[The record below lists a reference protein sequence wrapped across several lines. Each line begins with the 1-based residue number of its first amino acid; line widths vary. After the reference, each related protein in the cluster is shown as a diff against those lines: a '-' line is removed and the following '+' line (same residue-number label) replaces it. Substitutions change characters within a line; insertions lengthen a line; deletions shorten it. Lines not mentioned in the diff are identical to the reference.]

1 MKVSVE
7 KYPASKFMFAV
18 IFTVMVAFPAM
29 ASTVG
34 SVVQDV
40 RMWTAP
46 DHTRLVFDLNQSIKY
61 RVFRLH
67 KPERIVI
74 DMQNTGLKAR
84 FNKLAIPD
92 PVLKAIRH
100 GTPKANVLRVVMDVK
115 EKVRPR
121 SLLLKP
127 MQGKPYR
134 LVVDLMRS
142 KKEQAVAI
150 TAKKTSHKGI
160 VIAVDAGHGGEDPG
174 AVGPRKLREKD
185 VTLAVAKR
193 LAKIINAKPGM
204 KAVLIRKGDYF
215 VSLRKRIYLARRAHA
230 DMMISIHAD
239 AVRERSVKGASVYT
253 LSERGATQD
262 RAARALAT
270 KENAAD
276 EVGGVGLDEVYDSQV
291 NKILSDM
298 FRRDSLNS
306 SQILAE
312 EMLRKLKGAG
322 PIKYRVPKR
331 ARFFVLKAMEIPSVL
346 VELDYISNPARERK
360 LKSRKHQQKLATAL
374 FDASIRFFEK
384 MGRLK
389 VKKGRAS
396 AQWQALSLLN
406 TNTNISYY
414 YKQPSI

>member
-1 MKVSVE
+1 MKLKHPISTLV
-7 KYPASKFMFAV
+7 FAV
-18 IFTVMVAFPAM
+18 MFVVMAALPAM
-29 ASTVG
+29 ASAAG
-34 SVVQDV
+34 SIVQDV
-40 RMWTAP
+40 RLWTAP
-46 DHTRLVFDLNQSIKY
+46 DHTRLVFDLSQSIKY
-61 RVFRLH
+61 KVFRLH

-74 DMQNTGLKAR
+74 DLQNTKLKAR

-92 PVLKAIRH
+92 PVIKAIRH
-100 GTPKANVLRVVMDVK
+100 GTPKANILRVVMDVK
-115 EKVRPR
+115 EKVQPR

-134 LVVDLMRS
+134 LVIDLMRPQ
-142 KKEQAVAI
+142 KQQAAAI
-150 TAKKTSHKGI
+150 TAEKSSHKGI

-174 AVGPRKLREKD
+174 AIGPRKLREKD

-215 VSLRKRIYLARRAHA
+215 VSLKKRVYLARRAQA

-239 AVRERSVKGASVYT
+239 AVRQRSVKGASVYT

-262 RAARALAT
+262 RAARALAA

-276 EVGGVGLDEVYDSQV
+276 EVGGVGADEIYDSQV

-306 SQILAE
+306 AQILAE
-312 EMLRKLKGAG
+312 EMLHKLKGAG
-322 PIKYRVPKR
+322 PIKYGIPKR

-389 VKKGRAS
+389 SKQDRAS
-396 AQWQALSLLN
+396 GQQQVLSLLN
-406 TNTNISYY
+406 ANAN
-414 YKQPSI
+414 

>member
-1 MKVSVE
+1 M
-7 KYPASKFMFAV
+7 AAL
-18 IFTVMVAFPAM
+18 PAM
-29 ASTVG
+29 ASAAG
-34 SVVQDV
+34 SIVRDV
-40 RMWTAP
+40 RLWTAP
-46 DHTRLVFDLNQSIKY
+46 DHTRLVFDLSQSIKY
-61 RVFRLH
+61 KVFRLH

-74 DMQNTGLKAR
+74 DLQNTSLKTR

-92 PVLKAIRH
+92 PVIKAIRH
-100 GTPKANVLRVVMDVK
+100 GTPKANILRVVMDVK
-115 EKVRPR
+115 EKVQPR

-127 MQGKPYR
+127 MQGKHYP
-134 LVVDLMRS
+134 LVNDLMRPQ
-142 KKEQAVAI
+142 KEQAAAI
-150 TAKKTSHKGI
+150 TVERSSHRGI

-174 AVGPRKLREKD
+174 AIGPRKLREKD

-215 VSLRKRIYLARRAHA
+215 VPLKKRVYLARRAQA

-239 AVRERSVKGASVYT
+239 AVRTRSVKGASVYT

-262 RAARALAT
+262 RAARALAA

-276 EVGGVGLDEVYDSQV
+276 EVGGVGMDEVYDSQV

-306 SQILAE
+306 AQILAE
-312 EMLRKLKGAG
+312 EMLRDLKGAG

-389 VKKGRAS
+389 SKQDRAS
-396 AQWQALSLLN
+396 GQQQALSLLTAN
-406 TNTNISYY
+406 AN
-414 YKQPSI
+414 

>member
-1 MKVSVE
+1 MKLKHPISTLV
-7 KYPASKFMFAV
+7 FAV
-18 IFTVMVAFPAM
+18 MFVVMAALPAM
-29 ASTVG
+29 ASAAG
-34 SVVQDV
+34 SIVQDV
-40 RMWTAP
+40 RLWTAP
-46 DHTRLVFDLNQSIKY
+46 DHTRLVFDLSQSIKY
-61 RVFRLH
+61 KVFRLH

-74 DMQNTGLKAR
+74 DLHNAKLKAR

-92 PVLKAIRH
+92 PVIKAIRH
-100 GTPKANVLRVVMDVK
+100 GTPKANILRVVMDVK
-115 EKVRPR
+115 EKVQPR

-134 LVVDLMRS
+134 LVIDLMRPQ
-142 KKEQAVAI
+142 KQQAAAI
-150 TAKKTSHKGI
+150 TAEKSSHKGI

-174 AVGPRKLREKD
+174 AIGPRKLREKD

-215 VSLRKRIYLARRAHA
+215 VSLKKRVYLARRAQA

-239 AVRERSVKGASVYT
+239 AVRQRSVKGASVYT

-262 RAARALAT
+262 RAARALAA

-276 EVGGVGLDEVYDSQV
+276 EVGGVGADEIYDSQV

-306 SQILAE
+306 AQILAE
-312 EMLRKLKGAG
+312 EMLHKLKGAG
-322 PIKYRVPKR
+322 PIKYGIPKR

-389 VKKGRAS
+389 SKQDRAS
-396 AQWQALSLLN
+396 GQQQVLSLLN
-406 TNTNISYY
+406 ANAN
-414 YKQPSI
+414 

>member
-1 MKVSVE
+1 MKLKHPISTLV
-7 KYPASKFMFAV
+7 FAV
-18 IFTVMVAFPAM
+18 MFVVMAALPAM
-29 ASTVG
+29 ASAAG
-34 SVVQDV
+34 SIVRDV
-40 RMWTAP
+40 RLWTAP
-46 DHTRLVFDLNQSIKY
+46 DHTRLVFDLSQSIKY
-61 RVFRLH
+61 KVFRLH

-74 DMQNTGLKAR
+74 DLQNTRLKAR

-92 PVLKAIRH
+92 PVIKAIRH
-100 GTPKANVLRVVMDVK
+100 GTPKANILRVVMDVK
-115 EKVRPR
+115 EKVQPR

-134 LVVDLMRS
+134 LVIDLMRPQ
-142 KKEQAVAI
+142 KQQAAAI
-150 TAKKTSHKGI
+150 TAEKSSHKGI

-174 AVGPRKLREKD
+174 AIGPRKLREKD

-215 VSLRKRIYLARRAHA
+215 VSLKKRVYLARRAQA

-239 AVRERSVKGASVYT
+239 AVRQRSVKGASVYT

-262 RAARALAT
+262 RAARALAA

-276 EVGGVGLDEVYDSQV
+276 EVGGVGADEVYDSQV

-306 SQILAE
+306 AQILAE
-312 EMLRKLKGAG
+312 EMLHQLKGAG
-322 PIKYRVPKR
+322 PIKYGIPKR

-360 LKSRKHQQKLATAL
+360 LKSGKHQQKLATAL

-389 VKKGRAS
+389 SKQDRAS
-396 AQWQALSLLN
+396 GQQQVLSLLN
-406 TNTNISYY
+406 ANAN
-414 YKQPSI
+414 